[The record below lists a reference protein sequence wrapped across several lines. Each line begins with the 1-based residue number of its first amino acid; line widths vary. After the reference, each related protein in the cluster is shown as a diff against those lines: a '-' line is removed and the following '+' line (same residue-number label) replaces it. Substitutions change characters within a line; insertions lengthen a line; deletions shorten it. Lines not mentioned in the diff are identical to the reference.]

1 MKRFRL
7 DGFLDGYN
15 KSFVI
20 RSAPYKLY
28 YNHSKVKD
36 DLIISESYFSFNRD
50 DCDDPFDYSPCY
62 LLTIAR
68 YINDK
73 VGEDEIICIG
83 KDSFYEISDILRKNS
98 VSPIVSTNISL
109 RFIYHI
115 PAFHDHTIKSVDVMS
130 PDESAE
136 YFEKKLSLVS
146 NMRMDEALR

>member
-50 DCDDPFDYSPCY
+50 DCDDPFDYSVCF
-62 LLTIAR
+62 LVVVAR
-68 YINDK
+68 YSDGRIREN
-73 VGEDEIICIG
+73 EIICICRE
-83 KDSFYEISDILRKNS
+83 SFNEITDIIRYKNKGP
-98 VSPIVSTNISL
+98 VTSTDFCL
-109 RFIYHI
+109 RFIYNI
-115 PAFHDHTIKSVDVMS
+115 PTLHQEGIESFELMS
-130 PDESAE
+130 PDKSSK
-136 YFEKKLSLVS
+136 YFNKKLSLLS
-146 NMRMDEALR
+146 MDEALR